1 MRYTGFMSF
10 KTKMF
15 VAFITLV
22 IITGGFWYFQSKD
35 SGQSETPNTQVTD
48 FNKSA
53 NSVDDPISI
62 WVVVNKQRPLPASYV
77 PTSLRTPTITTRLG
91 AGSPEMKLRDDAAKA
106 AEELVTVAKA
116 AGINLML
123 VSAYRSYDSQKTV
136 YNSYVA
142 HDGQKNADTY
152 SARPGHSE
160 HQTGLAADFGTTDR
174 KCELDICFGDTS
186 AGKWLA
192 QNAAQYG
199 FILRY
204 ASGNEQKVG
213 YEYEPWHFR
222 YVGKELASEIVKTNQ
237 TMEEFFGLPNASSY

>member
-1 MRYTGFMSF
+1 MSS
-10 KTKMF
+10 KTKTLA
-15 VAFITLV
+15 AFAAL
-22 IITGGFWYFQSKD
+22 IILIGGFWYFRGSSSNQSD
-35 SGQSETPNTQVTD
+35 TPKNEVAG
-48 FNKSA
+48 FNKTAHSI
-53 NSVDDPISI
+53 DDPSSI
-62 WVVVNKQRPLPASYV
+62 WVVVNKQRPLPATYTPSA
-77 PTSLRTPTITTRLG
+77 LRTPSVTTRLG
-91 AGSPEMKLRDDAAKA
+91 ASSPEMKLRDDAAEA
-106 AEELVTVAKA
+106 TEELVTAAKS

-142 HDGQKNADTY
+142 QDGQANADTY

-174 KCELDICFGDTS
+174 KCELDVCFGDTN

-192 QNAAQYG
+192 DNAPKYG

-204 ASGNEQKVG
+204 ARGNEQKVG

-222 YVGKELASEIVKTNQ
+222 YVGKELAAETTQANQ
-237 TMEEFFGLPNASSY
+237 TLEEFFGLSNAPTY